1 MMNNP
6 FLFALFCFMA
16 FFISSCTTSRL
27 EEQVNLPF
35 NLSEGEA
42 VVIIANS
49 YHSGNQTEYDFIQC
63 INKSL
68 SKKQNSFNVLP
79 TEDFQ
84 NMLYPWLEPRTA
96 PQTPEDLPQLLSRVL
111 VRETMETHNVK
122 YLINISG
129 ETKTNSSSGALSCA
143 AGPGGG
149 GCFGLAWWDD
159 TSSYSASVWDI
170 AQQSSVG
177 SVSATV
183 SGTSVIPAL
192 IIPIPIIART
202 KSSACDGL
210 VKQLLN
216 FLSTS

>member
-1 MMNNP
+1 MNNP
-6 FLFALFCFMA
+6 VLLIIFFFITT
-16 FFISSCTTSRL
+16 FISSCTTSRL
-27 EEQVNLPF
+27 EEQVNLPL
-35 NLSEGEA
+35 NLNEGESIA
-42 VVIIANS
+42 VISNS

-63 INKSL
+63 VNKSL
-68 SKKQNSFNVLP
+68 SKKQDYFNLIQ
-79 TEDFQ
+79 TEYFQ

-96 PQTPEDLPQLLSRVL
+96 PQTPEDLSEFLSRDL
-111 VRETMETHNVK
+111 VRGTLETHNIK
-122 YLINISG
+122 YLINING

-210 VKQLLN
+210 VKQLLD
-216 FLSTS
+216 FFSTS

>member
-1 MMNNP
+1 MNNP
-6 FLFALFCFMA
+6 ILLIIFFFITT
-16 FFISSCTTSRL
+16 FISSCTTSRL
-27 EEQVNLPF
+27 EEQVNLPL
-35 NLSEGEA
+35 NLKEGESV
-42 VVIIANS
+42 VVISNS
-49 YHSGNQTEYDFIQC
+49 YHSANQTEYDFIQC
-63 INKSL
+63 VNKSL
-68 SKKQNSFNVLP
+68 SKKQDYFNLIQ
-79 TEDFQ
+79 TEYFQ

-96 PQTPEDLPQLLSRVL
+96 PQTPEDLSEFLSRDL
-111 VRETMETHNVK
+111 VRGTLETHNIK

-210 VKQLLN
+210 VTQLLN

>member
-1 MMNNP
+1 MNNP
-6 FLFALFCFMA
+6 ILLIIFFFITT
-16 FFISSCTTSRL
+16 FISSCTTSRL
-27 EEQVNLPF
+27 EEQVNLPL
-35 NLSEGEA
+35 NLNEGESV
-42 VVIIANS
+42 VVISNS

-63 INKSL
+63 VNKSL
-68 SKKQNSFNVLP
+68 SKKQDYFNLIQ
-79 TEDFQ
+79 TEYFQ

-96 PQTPEDLPQLLSRVL
+96 PQTPEDLSEFLSRDL
-111 VRETMETHNVK
+111 VRGTLETHNIK

-210 VKQLLN
+210 VKQLLS

>member
-1 MMNNP
+1 MKNP
-6 FLFALFCFMA
+6 FFLIIFFFITT
-16 FFISSCTTSRL
+16 FISSCTTSRL
-27 EEQVNLPF
+27 EEQINLPVNLK
-35 NLSEGEA
+35 EGESV
-42 VVIIANS
+42 VVISNS
-49 YHSGNQTEYDFIQC
+49 YHSANQTEYDFIQC
-63 INKSL
+63 VNKSL
-68 SKKQNSFNVLP
+68 SKKQDYFNLIQ
-79 TEDFQ
+79 TEYFQ

-96 PQTPEDLPQLLSRVL
+96 PQTPEDLPEFLSRNL
-111 VRETMETHNVK
+111 VRGTLETHNIK

>member
-1 MMNNP
+1 MNNP
-6 FLFALFCFMA
+6 VLLIIFFFITT
-16 FFISSCTTSRL
+16 FISSCTTSRL
-27 EEQVNLPF
+27 EEQVNLPL
-35 NLSEGEA
+35 NLKEGESV
-42 VVIIANS
+42 VVISNS
-49 YHSGNQTEYDFIQC
+49 YHSANQTEYDFIQC
-63 INKSL
+63 VNKSL
-68 SKKQNSFNVLP
+68 SKKQDYFNLIQ
-79 TEDFQ
+79 TEYFQ

-96 PQTPEDLPQLLSRVL
+96 PQTPEDLSEFLSRDL
-111 VRETMETHNVK
+111 VRGTLETHNIK
-122 YLINISG
+122 YLINING

>member
-1 MMNNP
+1 MNNP
-6 FLFALFCFMA
+6 ILLIIFFFITT
-16 FFISSCTTSRL
+16 FISSCTTSRL
-27 EEQVNLPF
+27 EQQVNLPL
-35 NLSEGEA
+35 NLNKGESIA
-42 VVIIANS
+42 VISNS

-63 INKSL
+63 VNKSL
-68 SKKQNSFNVLP
+68 SKKQDYFNLIQ
-79 TEDFQ
+79 TEYFQ

-96 PQTPEDLPQLLSRVL
+96 PQTPEDLPEFLSRDL
-111 VRETMETHNVK
+111 VRGTLETHNVK

-210 VKQLLN
+210 VTQLLN

>member
-1 MMNNP
+1 MNNP

-27 EEQVNLPF
+27 EEQINLPLNF
-35 NLSEGEA
+35 NEGES
-42 VVIIANS
+42 VVVFSNS

-63 INKSL
+63 VNKSL
-68 SKKQNSFNVLP
+68 SKKQDYFNLIQ
-79 TEDFQ
+79 TEYFQ

-96 PQTPEDLPQLLSRVL
+96 PQTPEDLPEFLSRDL
-111 VRETMETHNVK
+111 VRGTLETHNVK

>member
-1 MMNNP
+1 MKNP
-6 FLFALFCFMA
+6 VFLIIFFFITT
-16 FFISSCTTSRL
+16 FISSCTTSRL
-27 EEQVNLPF
+27 EEQVNLPL
-35 NLSEGEA
+35 NLKEGESV
-42 VVIIANS
+42 VVISNS
-49 YHSGNQTEYDFIQC
+49 YHSANQTEYDFIQC
-63 INKSL
+63 VNKSL
-68 SKKQNSFNVLP
+68 SKKQDYFNLIQ
-79 TEDFQ
+79 TEYFQ

-96 PQTPEDLPQLLSRVL
+96 PQTPEDLPEFLSRDL
-111 VRETMETHNVK
+111 VRGTLETHNVK

-210 VKQLLN
+210 VKQLLS

>member
-1 MMNNP
+1 MNNP
-6 FLFALFCFMA
+6 VFLIIFFFITT
-16 FFISSCTTSRL
+16 FISSCTTSRL
-27 EEQVNLPF
+27 EEQVNLPL
-35 NLSEGEA
+35 NLNEGESV
-42 VVIIANS
+42 VVISNS
-49 YHSGNQTEYDFIQC
+49 YHSANQTEYDFIQC
-63 INKSL
+63 VNKSL
-68 SKKQNSFNVLP
+68 SKKQDYFNLIQ
-79 TEDFQ
+79 TEYFQ

-96 PQTPEDLPQLLSRVL
+96 PQTPEDLPEFLSRDL
-111 VRETMETHNVK
+111 VRGTLETHNIK

-170 AQQSSVG
+170 AQESSVG

-202 KSSACDGL
+202 KSSACNGL
-210 VKQLLN
+210 VTQLLK
-216 FLSTS
+216 FFSTS

>member
-1 MMNNP
+1 MNNSS
-6 FLFALFCFMA
+6 LLII
-16 FFISSCTTSRL
+16 FFFITTLISSCTTSRL
-27 EEQVNLPF
+27 EEQVNLPL
-35 NLSEGEA
+35 NLNEGESV
-42 VVIIANS
+42 VVISNS
-49 YHSGNQTEYDFIQC
+49 YHSGNRTEYDFIQC
-63 INKSL
+63 VNKSL
-68 SKKQNSFNVLP
+68 SKKQDYFNLIQ
-79 TEDFQ
+79 TEYFQ

-96 PQTPEDLPQLLSRVL
+96 PQTPEDLPEFLSRDL
-111 VRETMETHNVK
+111 VRGTLETHNVK

-210 VKQLLN
+210 VTQLLS
-216 FLSTS
+216 FLSIS